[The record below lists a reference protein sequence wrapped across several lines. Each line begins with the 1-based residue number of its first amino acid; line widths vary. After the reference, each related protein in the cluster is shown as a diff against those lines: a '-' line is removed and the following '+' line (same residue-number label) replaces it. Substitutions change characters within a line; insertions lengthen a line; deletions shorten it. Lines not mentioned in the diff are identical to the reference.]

1 VVAITIP
8 VGVVVIGLVAISCW
22 LLWWKK
28 LSKSKQQTEEVLQA
42 LLSKSNFKYKVDS
55 CELIMMM
62 NIQLYMLYK
71 LWDVSQ
77 R

>member
-1 VVAITIP
+1 VIAITIP
-8 VGVVVIGLVAISCW
+8 VGVVVIGLVAISC

-55 CELIMMM
+55 CELIIMM